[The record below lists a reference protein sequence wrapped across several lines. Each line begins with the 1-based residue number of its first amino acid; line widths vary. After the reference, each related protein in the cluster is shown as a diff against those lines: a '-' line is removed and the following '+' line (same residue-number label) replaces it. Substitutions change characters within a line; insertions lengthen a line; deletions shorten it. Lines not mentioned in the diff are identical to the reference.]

1 MRLLMDII
9 LKSEDVN
16 IADFGK
22 KKKIIYIDLFFK
34 PAFIHSHLLV

>member
-1 MRLLMDII
+1 MDII

-16 IADFGK
+16 IVDFGK
-22 KKKIIYIDLFFK
+22 KKFIYIDLFFK

>member
-1 MRLLMDII
+1 MNII

-22 KKKIIYIDLFFK
+22 NFFIYIDLFFK